1 MNRQTTR
8 AALWMSGAIM
18 AFTLTAVA
26 GREASASI
34 SVTELILYRNLFG
47 LVLIFALLRWF
58 RPEALATDHYRV
70 HWLRNSSHFIGQ
82 WCWFYG
88 LSLLP
93 LATVFALEFTVP
105 VWATLFA
112 VWLLQERLNRA
123 RLVAVVAGFAGVLLI
138 LRPGLEII
146 QSASWVVLAGAIAYA
161 LAHTM
166 TKKIAGRDSVATLLF
181 FMHVMQL
188 PLALLAYLLLVDQA
202 AAINGSILA
211 WVALTSVAAIAA
223 HYCMAKALSLADAL
237 VVMPMDYLRLPVAVM
252 IGWLLYQEGLDF
264 WLLLGGLVMLVGN
277 LVAVKSKSRL
287 SS

>member
-1 MNRQTTR
+1 MNQQTTS

-47 LVLIFALLRWF
+47 LVLIFVLLRWF
-58 RPEALATDHYRV
+58 RPEALATAHYRA

-112 VWLLQERLNRA
+112 IWFLQERLNRA

-161 LAHTM
+161 FAHTM

-181 FMHVMQL
+181 FMHLMQL
-188 PLALLAYLLLVDQA
+188 PLALLAFLLLVDQA
-202 AAINGSILA
+202 AAVNTGILA
-211 WVALTSVAAIAA
+211 WVALTSIAAIAA

-277 LVAVKSKSRL
+277 LAAVKSKSRV